1 MKSLAV
7 FATVGTTSF
16 DDFVESLCSP
26 PFLTAMAHH
35 HHRHWPRRHVAV
47 ATGTSSRSVSP
58 PSSSPS
64 KSAPSSSSASSA
76 PARCGSSCSSSLS
89 SSSGPDSSYSSPDG
103 TEGSSLDVTIQY
115 GTGRCPLSF
124 LPPSLLGASVPRTS
138 DDDGGGGDDG
148 SGWTVL
154 SIPTMAGA
162 ARDETSIDG
171 RSSHRVL
178 VRWYRFRPTLA
189 AEMERA
195 DAILC
200 HAGAGTLLEA
210 LEISASSSSSASGGG
225 KKIVNAVIN
234 SSLMDNHQS
243 ELAEEL
249 EERGHIL
256 VTRDCASE
264 WTTEAG
270 ATKFWEEAGS
280 RELLPFH
287 LGGRSLD
294 DRGRREPDGSEGYVS
309 GFQMMVDRVMGFNE
323 SWRRKNS

>member
-1 MKSLAV
+1 M
-7 FATVGTTSF
+7 
-16 DDFVESLCSP
+16 
-26 PFLTAMAHH
+26 
-35 HHRHWPRRHVAV
+35 
-47 ATGTSSRSVSP
+47 
-58 PSSSPS
+58 
-64 KSAPSSSSASSA
+64 
-76 PARCGSSCSSSLS
+76 
-89 SSSGPDSSYSSPDG
+89 
-103 TEGSSLDVTIQY
+103 TIQY

-138 DDDGGGGDDG
+138 DDGGDG

-162 ARDETSIDG
+162 SGGARDGASVDG

-178 VRWYRFRPTLA
+178 VRWYRFRPSLA

-195 DAILC
+195 NAILC

-210 LEISASSSSSASGGG
+210 LEISASSAGGG
-225 KKIVNAVIN
+225 KIVNAVIN

-249 EERGHIL
+249 EGRGHVL

-270 ATKFWEEAGS
+270 ATKFWEGAGS
-280 RELLPFH
+280 RKLAPFH
-287 LGGRSLD
+287 LGGW
-294 DRGRREPDGSEGYVS
+294 GTTEVGGSR
-309 GFQMMVDRVMGFNE
+309 MALRDT
-323 SWRRKNS
+323 

>member
-1 MKSLAV
+1 M
-7 FATVGTTSF
+7 
-16 DDFVESLCSP
+16 
-26 PFLTAMAHH
+26 
-35 HHRHWPRRHVAV
+35 
-47 ATGTSSRSVSP
+47 
-58 PSSSPS
+58 
-64 KSAPSSSSASSA
+64 
-76 PARCGSSCSSSLS
+76 
-89 SSSGPDSSYSSPDG
+89 
-103 TEGSSLDVTIQY
+103 TIQY

-138 DDDGGGGDDG
+138 DDDDGGGDDG

-154 SIPTMAGA
+154 SIPKMAGA
-162 ARDETSIDG
+162 ARDGTPIDG

-210 LEISASSSSSASGGG
+210 LEISASSSLSSSSSRGGE

-234 SSLMDNHQS
+234 TSLMDNHQS

-294 DRGRREPDGSEGYVS
+294 DRGRREPDGSGGYVS
-309 GFQMMVDRVMGFNE
+309 GFQMMVDRVMGFSE
-323 SWRRKNS
+323 SWSRKNS

>member
-1 MKSLAV
+1 MKSFAV

-35 HHRHWPRRHVAV
+35 HHRHWPRRHAAV

-89 SSSGPDSSYSSPDG
+89 SSLGPDSSYSSPDG
-103 TEGSSLDVTIQY
+103 TQGSSLDLTIQY

-138 DDDGGGGDDG
+138 DDGDDGGDDG

-210 LEISASSSSSASGGG
+210 LEISASSSSSGRGGG
-225 KKIVNAVIN
+225 GEDRQCGDQLVV
-234 SSLMDNHQS
+234 DGQS
-243 ELAEEL
+243 PIGTGGGAGRTGAHTRHEGLRVGVDYRSGSDEILGGSFIEGVVAFPSGWEES
-249 EERGHIL
+249 R
-256 VTRDCASE
+256 RPRS
-264 WTTEAG
+264 AG
-270 ATKFWEEAGS
+270 AGWLRGI
-280 RELLPFH
+280 RERLPN
-287 LGGRSLD
+287 
-294 DRGRREPDGSEGYVS
+294 DG
-309 GFQMMVDRVMGFNE
+309 
-323 SWRRKNS
+323 

>member
-1 MKSLAV
+1 MKSFAV

-35 HHRHWPRRHVAV
+35 HHRHWPRRHAAV

-89 SSSGPDSSYSSPDG
+89 SSSGPDSSYYSPDG

-138 DDDGGGGDDG
+138 DDDDGGGGDG

-154 SIPTMAGA
+154 SIPKMAGA
-162 ARDETSIDG
+162 ARGDGTSIDG

-210 LEISASSSSSASGGG
+210 LEISASSSSSDQLVVDGQSPIGTGGG
-225 KKIVNAVIN
+225 AGRTGAHTRHEGLRVGVDYRSGSDEILGGSRIEGVVAFP
-234 SSLMDNHQS
+234 SGW
-243 ELAEEL
+243 EES
-249 EERGHIL
+249 R
-256 VTRDCASE
+256 RPRS
-264 WTTEAG
+264 AG
-270 ATKFWEEAGS
+270 AGWLRGI
-280 RELLPFH
+280 RERLPN
-287 LGGRSLD
+287 
-294 DRGRREPDGSEGYVS
+294 DG
-309 GFQMMVDRVMGFNE
+309 
-323 SWRRKNS
+323 